1 MKVHEKDFNK
11 TIIIVKNCWSNPNL
25 NFWTTMA
32 ISRAR
37 SYDGSYNHVPPIP
50 AESFVVEGSICLH
63 LNVIKST
70 FCVVCKI
77 IDGIMVSPLLDSH
90 MLDVQSFCFRFI
102 MSHNVEGAMIKH
114 SKLNP
119 VTKLW
124 MGIILFPFWVKKLN
138 EYNKLVD
145 IAMVQVLGFVEDER
159 TFNNLSFMKSK
170 LWN

>member
-1 MKVHEKDFNK
+1 M
-11 TIIIVKNCWSNPNL
+11 T
-25 NFWTTMA
+25 

-37 SYDGSYNHVPPIP
+37 SHDGCYNRVPPILP
-50 AESFVVEGSICLH
+50 ESFVVEGSFFLH

-70 FCVVCKI
+70 FCVVCMI
-77 IDGIMVSPLLDSH
+77 IDGIMVPPLLDSH
-90 MLDVQSFCFRFI
+90 MLDVQSSCFRLI
-102 MSHNVEGAMIKH
+102 MSHNVEGAMTKH

-124 MGIILFPFWVKKLN
+124 MGINYFSILSEKLN

-145 IAMVQVLGFVEDER
+145 IAMVQVLGFVGDEK

-170 LWN
+170 L